1 MRFPIWRIGVF
12 IAAVVWPL
20 LWLYQ
25 AWAEVL
31 GPDPGKVLVD
41 RLGLG
46 ALVLLLV
53 TLSVTP
59 LQKLTGWA
67 GWVAVRRQL
76 GLWCFAYVVLHL
88 SSYTAFILGFD
99 WSQLGVELRKRPYI
113 SIGTLGFLCLLA
125 MAVTSNRYSQRR
137 LGSRWKKLHRLAY
150 VVLGLGLLHMLWIVR
165 ADLKEWAVYAS
176 IGILLLVLRIPPVTR
191 RIPRL
196 MAKKPSSARK
206 AKLSVDGKS

>member
-1 MRFPIWRIGVF
+1 MRFPFWRIGVF
-12 IAAVVWPL
+12 IAAAIWPL

-25 AWAEVL
+25 AWEDVL

-46 ALVLLLV
+46 TLVLLLI
-53 TLSVTP
+53 TLSMTP
-59 LQKLTGWA
+59 VQKLTGWA

-76 GLWCFAYVVLHL
+76 GLWCFTYVVLHL
-88 SSYTAFILGFD
+88 IGYTAFILGFD

-113 SIGTLGFLCLLA
+113 IVGALGFLCLLA
-125 MAVTSNRYSQRR
+125 LAVTSNRYSQRR
-137 LGSRWKKLHRLAY
+137 LGSGWKKLHRLAY

-176 IGILLLVLRIPPVTR
+176 IGALLLVLRVPPVAR

-196 MAKKPSSARK
+196 KAKKTPSARK
-206 AKLSVDGKS
+206 A

>member
-1 MRFPIWRIGVF
+1 MRYPFWRIGVF
-12 IAAVVWPL
+12 IAAAIWPL

-25 AWAEVL
+25 ALGDAL

-46 ALVLLLV
+46 TLVLLLI
-53 TLSVTP
+53 TLSMTP
-59 LQKLTGWA
+59 LQKLTGWS
-67 GWVAVRRQL
+67 GWIAVRRQL

-88 SSYTAFILGFD
+88 SGYTAFILGFD

-113 SIGTLGFLCLLA
+113 IVGGLGFLCLLA
-125 MAVTSNRYSQRR
+125 LAVTSNRYSQRR
-137 LGSRWKKLHRLAY
+137 LGSRWKKLHRLVY

-165 ADLKEWAVYAS
+165 ADLKEWAIYAS
-176 IGILLLVLRIPPVTR
+176 IGALLLVLRLPPVTR

-196 MAKKPSSARK
+196 TAKKAPSARK
-206 AKLSVDGKS
+206 A

>member
-1 MRFPIWRIGVF
+1 MRFPLWRIGVF
-12 IAAVVWPL
+12 IAAAVWPL

-25 AWAEVL
+25 AWEDVL

-46 ALVLLLV
+46 TLVLLLI
-53 TLSVTP
+53 TLSMTP
-59 LQKLTGWA
+59 VQKLTGWA
-67 GWVAVRRQL
+67 GWIAVRRQL

-88 SSYTAFILGFD
+88 SGYTAFILGFD

-113 SIGTLGFLCLLA
+113 IVGTLGFLCLLA
-125 MAVTSNRYSQRR
+125 LAVTSNRYSQRR
-137 LGSRWKKLHRLAY
+137 LGSDWKKLHRLAY
-150 VVLGLGLLHMLWIVR
+150 GVLGLGLLHMLWIVR

-176 IGILLLVLRIPPVTR
+176 ISALLLVLRLPPVTR

-196 MAKKPSSARK
+196 IAKKTASARK
-206 AKLSVDGKS
+206 A

>member
-1 MRFPIWRIGVF
+1 MRFPFWRIGVF
-12 IAAVVWPL
+12 IAAAVWPL
-20 LWLYQ
+20 FWLYQ
-25 AWAEVL
+25 AWEDVL

-46 ALVLLLV
+46 TLVLLII
-53 TLSVTP
+53 TLSMTP
-59 LQKLTGWA
+59 VQKLTGWA

-88 SSYTAFILGFD
+88 SGYTAFILGFD

-113 SIGTLGFLCLLA
+113 IVGTLGFLCLLA
-125 MAVTSNRYSQRR
+125 LAVTSNRYSQRR
-137 LGSRWKKLHRLAY
+137 LGSGWKKLHRLAY

-176 IGILLLVLRIPPVTR
+176 IGALLLVLRLPPVTR

-196 MAKKPSSARK
+196 IAKKTPSARK
-206 AKLSVDGKS
+206 A

>member
-1 MRFPIWRIGVF
+1 MRFSFWRIGVF
-12 IAAVVWPL
+12 IAAAVWPL

-25 AWAEVL
+25 AWADVL

-46 ALVLLLV
+46 TLILLLI
-53 TLSVTP
+53 TLSMTP
-59 LQKLTGWA
+59 LQKLTGWP
-67 GWVAVRRQL
+67 GWIAVRRQL

-88 SSYTAFILGFD
+88 SGYTAFILGFD

-113 SIGTLGFLCLLA
+113 IVGTLGFLCLLA
-125 MAVTSNRYSQRR
+125 LAVTSNRYSQRR
-137 LGSRWKKLHRLAY
+137 LGVRWKKLHRLVY

-165 ADLKEWAVYAS
+165 ADLKEWSIYAA
-176 IGILLLVLRIPPVTR
+176 IGALLLALRIPAVTR

-196 MAKKPSSARK
+196 IAKKTSSARK
-206 AKLSVDGKS
+206 A

>member
-1 MRFPIWRIGVF
+1 MRYPFWRVGVF
-12 IAAVVWPL
+12 IAAAVWPL

-25 AWAEVL
+25 AWADVL

-46 ALVLLLV
+46 TLVLLLI
-53 TLSVTP
+53 TLSMTP

-88 SSYTAFILGFD
+88 SGYTAFILGFD

-113 SIGTLGFLCLLA
+113 IVGALGFLCLLA
-125 MAVTSNRYSQRR
+125 LAVTSNRYSQRR
-137 LGSRWKKLHRLAY
+137 LGARWKKLHRLVY

-165 ADLKEWAVYAS
+165 ADMKEWAVYAS
-176 IGILLLVLRIPPVTR
+176 IGVLLLVLRLPPVTR

-196 MAKKPSSARK
+196 TAKKASSARK
-206 AKLSVDGKS
+206 V

>member
-1 MRFPIWRIGVF
+1 MRFPFWRIGVF
-12 IAAVVWPL
+12 IAAAVWPL
-20 LWLYQ
+20 FWLYQ
-25 AWAEVL
+25 AWADVL

-46 ALVLLLV
+46 TLVLLLI
-53 TLSVTP
+53 TLSMTP

-76 GLWCFAYVVLHL
+76 GLWCFAYVALHM
-88 SSYTAFILGFD
+88 SGYTAFILGFD

-113 SIGTLGFLCLLA
+113 IVGALGFLCLLA
-125 MAVTSNRYSQRR
+125 LAVTSNRYSQRR
-137 LGSRWKKLHRLAY
+137 LGSRWKKLHRLVY
-150 VVLGLGLLHMLWIVR
+150 VILGLGLLHMLWIVR

-176 IGILLLVLRIPPVTR
+176 IGALLLMLRLPPIAR

-196 MAKKPSSARK
+196 MAKKAPSARK
-206 AKLSVDGKS
+206 A